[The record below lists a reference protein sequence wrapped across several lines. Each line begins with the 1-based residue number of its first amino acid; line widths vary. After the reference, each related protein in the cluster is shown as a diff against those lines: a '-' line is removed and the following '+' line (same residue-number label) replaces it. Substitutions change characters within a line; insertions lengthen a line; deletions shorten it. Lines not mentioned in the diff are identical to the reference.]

1 MAAND
6 FNNNFENIGDAGGG
20 AVGNGASVDTDSILF
35 LKNIKYT
42 SEELSNITTNSQLE
56 KILGVKNLILKD

>member
-1 MAAND
+1 MAEND
-6 FNNNFENIGDAGGG
+6 FNIENVGGSSQS
-20 AVGNGASVDTDSILF
+20 GNGASVNTDNILF